1 MKTIGFLRLLE
12 RSTEERGEKEPKDGK
27 KVLESLVRYQV
38 HCIYYYRLYEI
49 SVFLTS
55 SALLLGGHNFNH
67 YNNRLFQVTDFCFV
81 CTDSIG
87 IFENAMTR
95 RQS

>member
-38 HCIYYYRLYEI
+38 HCIYEI

-55 SALLLGGHNFNH
+55 SSSSGPGWGD
-67 YNNRLFQVTDFCFV
+67 TI
-81 CTDSIG
+81 SITTTTAY
-87 IFENAMTR
+87 FR
-95 RQS
+95 

>member
-38 HCIYYYRLYEI
+38 GTYIVSLRDLC
-49 SVFLTS
+49 FLLDQLEEFFW
-55 SALLLGGHNFNH
+55 ALNFNH

>member
-38 HCIYYYRLYEI
+38 HCIYEI
-49 SVFLTS
+49 SVFFLTS
-55 SALLLGGHNFNH
+55 SSSGGTQFQSLQQPPISGDGLL
-67 YNNRLFQVTDFCFV
+67 FCV
-81 CTDSIG
+81 H
-87 IFENAMTR
+87 
-95 RQS
+95 

>member
-38 HCIYYYRLYEI
+38 LYLRDLCFLDHQQL
-49 SVFLTS
+49 FLTS
-55 SALLLGGHNFNH
+55 GWGD
-67 YNNRLFQVTDFCFV
+67 TI
-81 CTDSIG
+81 SITTTTAY
-87 IFENAMTR
+87 FR
-95 RQS
+95 